1 MRISDWSSDVCS
13 SDLLGRGFSLR
24 PEGPGGGGQLRPLRD
39 QRQLGVSLPRRRAG
53 AAGCGDARAAAGEAG
68 LSERL
73 IRSHWENNYIGSVK
87 ALNLIEARLAAAMAD
102 PDFPPV
108 VYGGLKREQPHR
120 TGSVILHEHD
130 PAR

>member
-1 MRISDWSSDVCS
+1 MRSSDWSSDVCS
-13 SDLLGRGFSLR
+13 SD
-24 PEGPGGGGQLRPLRD
+24 
-39 QRQLGVSLPRRRAG
+39 
-53 AAGCGDARAAAGEAG
+53 

-108 VYGGLKREQPHR
+108 VYGGLKREQLHR

-130 PAR
+130 PARSVASTILLWPGVRAWKAPQTMPRGGNTARGAPSPVRSEERRAREERG